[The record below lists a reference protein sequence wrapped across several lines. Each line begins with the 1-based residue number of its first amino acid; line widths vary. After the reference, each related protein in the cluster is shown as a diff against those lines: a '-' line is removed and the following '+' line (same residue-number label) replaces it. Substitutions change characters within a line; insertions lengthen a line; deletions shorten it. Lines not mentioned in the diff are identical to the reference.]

1 MFDRLRP
8 LVYATGI
15 YLYMAYIDTQTYIGI
30 YVSWCSAY
38 TNAYAVCESEAKIGL
53 DVCVGASEVNGI
65 PMPPS
70 HVNDRVLVLVTRS
83 K

>member
-1 MFDRLRP
+1 
-8 LVYATGI
+8 
-15 YLYMAYIDTQTYIGI
+15 MALHIWYICI
-30 YVSWCSAY
+30 WCSAY
-38 TNAYAVCESEAKIGL
+38 TIAYAVCESEAKFGL

-70 HVNDRVLVLVTRS
+70 HVNDRVLVLVTRG

>member
-1 MFDRLRP
+1 
-8 LVYATGI
+8 
-15 YLYMAYIDTQTYIGI
+15 MALHIWYICI
-30 YVSWCSAY
+30 WCSAY

-70 HVNDRVLVLVTRS
+70 PTHLAGPDRSRYASPVGPVL
-83 K
+83 

>member
-1 MFDRLRP
+1 
-8 LVYATGI
+8 
-15 YLYMAYIDTQTYIGI
+15 MAYIDTQTYIGI